1 MIELEL
7 TGGGRA
13 RLLETDGERIVLL
26 SERSA
31 PPGAMLDALFD
42 GLGYKIKVRSCRREP
57 DDEQRYRIE
66 GRLVN
71 LARAAREKLVGGGG
85 KGA

>member
-7 TGGGRA
+7 SDGGRA
-13 RLLETDGERIVLL
+13 RVVETDGERIVL
-26 SERSA
+26 SSSRAA
-31 PPGAMLDALFD
+31 PPGATFDAVVE

-57 DDEQRYRIE
+57 GDEQRFRIE

-71 LARAAREKLVGGGG
+71 LARPARERLLQRS
-85 KGA
+85 